1 MAFPHRGAPRADA
14 YPTGRIRRLPLARHL
29 PLAIAAALAVLQPPS
44 AHAQSA
50 PVAAVEYDIPAGP
63 LAPALS
69 RYAQQSGA
77 EIVLDVRALDGISTQ
92 GLRGRYGV
100 SEGFDALLQGTGY
113 RASKTAVGYVLVPA
127 PPGRDGVTTL
137 DAVRVDGNGVRSAT
151 TEGSGSYAARAVT
164 LTKGAQSLRE
174 IPQSVSVMTR
184 QQMDD
189 QGLTTVAE
197 ALSYVT
203 GMTPSDYEGTEK
215 FSARGFSTSTQYDG
229 LPQQD
234 YSPHMDLAI
243 YDRVEILRGPSGL
256 LTGTGEPGG
265 VINYVRKRPLD
276 AAHFSAAATAGSWNH
291 RRIEADGGGALNGAG
306 TLRGRLVGAYE
317 AEDKFYDYGR
327 TEPTTIYGVLEY
339 DFTPRTT
346 LGLTATYNERRFRNF
361 NGLPLYADGSLPSRD
376 DYVGPSKMS
385 KDNTYDLGADLTH
398 RFGGGWE
405 LKAAYMHRETRY
417 RGYSAFVSAPLDVE
431 TGRSGMSVGRI
442 ANDFKWD
449 QGDIHVSGPVRMLGR
464 DHILTLGYN
473 YARYDSTTGNRFT
486 TLADWDPL
494 NDHDFDAIYDLPV
507 INRNNSITTQ
517 SGLYATGR
525 FKLADPLTLVLGG
538 RWTDYSEKSRAVSPV
553 PSDYTRSAADVS
565 KEFTPFGG
573 LVWDVSKQV
582 SLYASYADIFVPQT
596 QKDYNG
602 QTLKP
607 RVGWQ
612 TEAGVKGEF
621 FDGRLNASLAVFRI
635 RDQNRAMT
643 DEAHIG
649 CDGTPTGTCYRP
661 AGKVQSQGW
670 EAEISGSPMPG
681 WDIAAG
687 YTYTHAKYLQDS
699 NPANV
704 GQRFAADVLPRHLFK
719 LWTQYRFGRDDFG
732 GALNGWRVGTG
743 VQAQSDVYTSSM
755 RQGGYMTVSARVGY
769 QINRNW
775 DAALSV
781 NNLFNREY
789 LRTPGYGIF
798 YNIYGAP
805 RNAMLT
811 VRYAM

>member
-1 MAFPHRGAPRADA
+1 MAFLSRGAPRANA

-29 PLAIAAALAVLQPPS
+29 PLAIAAALAVLEPP
-44 AHAQSA
+44 AVHAQSA
-50 PVAAVEYDIPAGP
+50 SAAAMAYDIPAGP

-100 SEGFDALLQGTGY
+100 NEGFDALLQGTGY

-215 FSARGFSTSTQYDG
+215 FSARGFGTSTQYDG

-265 VINYVRKRPLD
+265 IVNYVRKRPLD
-276 AAHFSAAATAGSWNH
+276 MAHFSASASVGSWNH
-291 RRIEADGGGALNGAG
+291 RRIEVDGGGPLNGAG

-327 TEPTTIYGVLEY
+327 SEPTTLYGVLEY
-339 DFTPRTT
+339 DFTPNTT
-346 LGLTATYNERRFRNF
+346 LGVTAAYNQRRFRNF
-361 NGLPLYADGSLPSRD
+361 NGLPLYADDSLPARD

-385 KDNTYDLGADLTH
+385 NMDTYDLGADLTH

-405 LKAAYMHRETRY
+405 LKAAYLHRDTRY
-417 RGYSAFVSAPLDVE
+417 RGYSAFVTAPLDVE

-464 DHILTLGYN
+464 DHTLTLGYN
-473 YARYDSTTGNRFT
+473 YARYDSTTGSRFA

-494 NDHDFDAIYDLPV
+494 HDHDFGAIYDQPV
-507 INRNNSITTQ
+507 INKSNSITTQ

-538 RWTDYSEKSRAVSPV
+538 RWTDYSEKSRDVSPV
-553 PSDYTRSAADVS
+553 ASDYTRSAANVS
-565 KEFTPFGG
+565 NEFTPFGG
-573 LVWDVSKQV
+573 VVWDVSKQV
-582 SLYASYADIFVPQT
+582 SVYASYADIFVPQS
-596 QKDYNG
+596 QKDYTG

-612 TEAGVKGEF
+612 TEAGIKGEF

-649 CDGTPTGTCYRP
+649 CDGTVNGTCYRP

-670 EAEISGSPMPG
+670 EAEVSGSPAPG
-681 WDIAAG
+681 WDISAG
-687 YTYTHAKYLQDS
+687 YTYTNAKYLQDS

-704 GQRFAADVLPRHLFK
+704 GQRFAADVLPKHLFK

-732 GALNGWRVGTG
+732 GALVGWRVGTG

-769 QINRNW
+769 QINKNW

>member
-1 MAFPHRGAPRADA
+1 MAFLSRGAPRANA
-14 YPTGRIRRLPLARHL
+14 YPTGRIRCLPLARHL
-29 PLAIAAALAVLQPPS
+29 PLAIAAALAVLEPPAVQAQPAS
-44 AHAQSA
+44 
-50 PVAAVEYDIPAGP
+50 AAVMEYDIPAGP

-77 EIVLDVRALDGISTQ
+77 EIVLDVRALDGMSTR

-113 RASKTAVGYVLVPA
+113 RASRTAVGYVLVPA

-137 DAVRVDGNGVRSAT
+137 DAVRVDGTGVRSAT

-197 ALSYVT
+197 AISYVT

-215 FSARGFSTSTQYDG
+215 FSARGFATSTQYDG

-265 VINYVRKRPLD
+265 IVNYVRKRPLD
-276 AAHFSAAATAGSWNH
+276 VAHFSASTSVGSWNT
-291 RRIEADGGGALNGAG
+291 RRVEADGGGALNDAG

-317 AEDKFYDYGR
+317 EGDKFYDYGY
-327 TEPTTIYGVLEY
+327 TQPTTIYGVLEY
-339 DFTPRTT
+339 DFTPNTT
-346 LGLTATYNERRFRNF
+346 LGLTAAYNQRRFRNF
-361 NGLPLYADGSLPSRD
+361 NGLPLYADNSLPARD
-376 DYVGPSKMS
+376 DYVGPSRMS
-385 KDNTYDLGADLTH
+385 KMNTYDLGADLTH

-405 LKAAYMHRETRY
+405 LKAAYLHRDTRY
-417 RGYSAFVSAPLDVE
+417 RGYSAFVTAPLDVE

-442 ANDFKWD
+442 ANDFAWD
-449 QGDIHVSGPVRMLGR
+449 QGDVHVSGPVRMLGR
-464 DHILTLGYN
+464 DHTLTLGYN
-473 YARYDSTTGNRFT
+473 YARYDSTTGSRFA
-486 TLADWDPL
+486 TLTDWDPL
-494 NDHDFDAIYDLPV
+494 NDHDFGAIYDQPV
-507 INRNNSITTQ
+507 INKSNSITTQ

-538 RWTDYSEKSRAVSPV
+538 RWTDYSEKSRDVSPV
-553 PSDYTRSAADVS
+553 ASDYTRSAADVS

-573 LVWDVSKQV
+573 VVWDVSKQV
-582 SLYASYADIFVPQT
+582 SVYASYADIFVPQA
-596 QKDYNG
+596 QKDYTG

-612 TEAGVKGEF
+612 TEAGIKGEF

-649 CDGTPTGTCYRP
+649 CDGTVNGTCYRS

-670 EAEISGSPMPG
+670 EAEVSGSPAPG
-681 WDIAAG
+681 WDISAG
-687 YTYTHAKYLQDS
+687 YTYTNAKYLQDS

-704 GQRFAADVLPRHLFK
+704 GQRFAADVLPKHLFK

-732 GALNGWRVGTG
+732 GALVGWRVGTG

-769 QINRNW
+769 QINKNW
-775 DAALSV
+775 DAALAV

>member
-1 MAFPHRGAPRADA
+1 MAFPRRDGARPR
-14 YPTGRIRRLPLARHL
+14 TRTLSFSLARHL
-29 PLAIAAALAVLQPPS
+29 PLAVAAALAVMEPLSAQAQP
-44 AHAQSA
+44 
-50 PVAAVEYDIPAGP
+50 AAVQAVQYDIPAGP
-63 LAPALS
+63 LAPALT

-77 EIVLDVRALDGISTQ
+77 EIVVDVRALSGVSTQ
-92 GLRGRYGV
+92 GLRGSYSVG
-100 SEGFDALLQGTGY
+100 EGFDILLRGSGF
-113 RASKTAVGYVLVPA
+113 RASKTTVGYVLVPTPA
-127 PPGRDGVTTL
+127 NGEGGVTTL
-137 DAVRVDGNGVRSAT
+137 DSVTVDGHGVRSAT

-164 LTKGAQSLRE
+164 LTKDAQSLRE

-234 YSPHMDLAI
+234 FSTHMDLAI

-265 VINYVRKRPLD
+265 VVNYVRKRPQD
-276 AAHFSAAATAGSWNH
+276 AGHFSASASAGSWNH
-291 RRIEADGGGALNGAG
+291 RRLEADGGGPLNEAG
-306 TLRGRLVGAYE
+306 TLRGRLVGAY
-317 AEDKFYDYGR
+317 ADEDKFYDYGR
-327 TEPTTIYGVLEY
+327 TEPRTLYGVLEY
-339 DFTPRTT
+339 DFTPNTT

-361 NGLPLYADGSLPSRD
+361 NGLPLYEDGSLPDRD
-376 DYVGPSKMS
+376 DYVGPDKMS
-385 KDNTYDLGADLTH
+385 KSETYDIGTDLTH
-398 RFGGGWE
+398 RFGRGWE
-405 LKAAYMHRETRY
+405 LKAAYMHRDTRY
-417 RGYSAFVSAPLDVE
+417 RGYSAFVSSPLNVD

-449 QGDIHVSGPVRMLGR
+449 QGDIHVSGPVRALGR

-473 YARYDSTTGNRFT
+473 YARYDATTGSRFT

-494 NDHDFDAIYDLPV
+494 NDHDFGAIYDQPV
-507 INRNNSITTQ
+507 INKNNSITTQ
-517 SGLYATGR
+517 SGIYATGR
-525 FKLADPLTLVLGG
+525 FKLADPLTLVVGG
-538 RWTDYSEKSRAVSPV
+538 RWTDYSLKSRAVSPV
-553 PSDYTRSAADVS
+553 GSDYTHSAADVS
-565 KEFTPFGG
+565 NEFTPFGG
-573 LVWDVSKQV
+573 VIWDVSKQV
-582 SLYASYADIFVPQT
+582 SVYASYADIFVPQS
-596 QKDYNG
+596 QQDYTG

-621 FDGRLNASLAVFRI
+621 FEGRLNASLAIFRI

-643 DEAHIG
+643 DELHIG
-649 CDGTPTGTCYRP
+649 CGGTATGSCYRS

-670 EAEISGSPMPG
+670 EAEVSGSPLPG
-681 WDIAAG
+681 WDVSAG
-687 YTYTHAKYLQDS
+687 YTYTNAKYLQDS
-699 NPANV
+699 NAANV
-704 GQRFAADVLPRHLFK
+704 GQRFGSDVLPKHLFK
-719 LWTQYRFGRDDFG
+719 LWTQYRFNREDLG
-732 GALNGWRVGTG
+732 GALVGWRAGVG

-755 RQGGYMTVSARVGY
+755 RQGGYLTASARIGY
-769 QINRNW
+769 QINKHW